1 MTNEHSMSKIAVM
14 GAGAL
19 GCYFGG
25 RLAQSGAGVTL
36 IARPAHV
43 EAIKRDGLI
52 LESGGTKTAIPLD
65 ATTEPSGVRGAG
77 LVLVCV
83 KSADTESAAKA
94 VAPYLAKDAILV
106 SLQNSIGNV
115 ERIRA
120 HVDRPVAAALVY
132 TGANMPGPGHVKHT
146 GGGGI
151 VLGGLRAW
159 GVDDAV
165 LAKIKSTFEA
175 ANVAIEL
182 SPSIEVALWTK
193 LTQNCIYNAVSA
205 LTGRPYGEITAMPAL
220 RAMMAQAGDEVVALA
235 RRKGVTLDPGF
246 VEGALQRVST
256 MRDTISSTAQDLMK
270 GKPTEIDYLNGL
282 VARESEA
289 LGMPAPIN
297 AALAALV
304 KLKERNTKP

>member
-1 MTNEHSMSKIAVM
+1 MLNIAVM

-25 RLAQSGAGVTL
+25 RLAQSGAKVTL
-36 IARPAHV
+36 IGRSAHV

-52 LESGGTKTAIPLD
+52 LESGGKTTAIPLE
-65 ATTEPSGVRGAG
+65 ATTEPSGVRDAT

-94 VAPYLAKDAILV
+94 IAPHLAKEAILV

-120 HVDRPVAAALVY
+120 HIDRPVAAGLVY
-132 TGANMPGPGHVKHT
+132 TGANMPGPGHVRHT

-151 VLGGLRAW
+151 VLGGVPAW

-165 LAKIKSTFEA
+165 LGKIKSIFEPA
-175 ANVAIEL
+175 GVPIDL
-182 SPSIEVALWTK
+182 SPSIELALWTK
-193 LTQNCIYNAVSA
+193 LMQNCAYNAVCA
-205 LTGRPYGEITAMPAL
+205 LTEKPYGEMVAMPDV
-220 RAMMAQAGDEVVALA
+220 RAVMGQAGDEVVALA
-235 RRKGVTLDPGF
+235 HRKGVMLDPGS
-246 VEGALQRVST
+246 VEAALQRVTT
-256 MRDTISSTAQDLMK
+256 MMTTMSSTAQDIMK

-282 VARESEA
+282 IARESKA
-289 LGMPAPIN
+289 LGMSAPIN
-297 AALAALV
+297 ATLAALV
-304 KLKERNTKP
+304 KLKEQKSKQ

>member
-1 MTNEHSMSKIAVM
+1 MNSARIAVM

-52 LESGGTKTAIPLD
+52 LESGGTTIAIPLD
-65 ATTEPSGVRGAG
+65 AVTEPAGVRDAT
-77 LVLVCV
+77 LVLICV

-94 VAPYLAKDAILV
+94 IAPHLAKDAVLV

-120 HVDRPVAAALVY
+120 HADRPVAAGIVY
-132 TGANMPGPGHVKHT
+132 TAANMPGPGHVKHT
-146 GGGGI
+146 GGGSI
-151 VLGGLRAW
+151 VLGGMPAW
-159 GVDDAV
+159 GIDDAK
-165 LAKIKSTFEA
+165 LAAIKQTFDA
-175 ANVAIEL
+175 ANVPIEISSSIEL
-182 SPSIEVALWTK
+182 VLWTK
-193 LTQNCIYNAVSA
+193 LMQNCCYNAVSA
-205 LTGRPYGEITAMPAL
+205 LTEKPYGAMAAVPEIRDVMG
-220 RAMMAQAGDEVVALA
+220 QAGYEVVALA
-235 RRKGVTLDPGF
+235 RRKGVMLEPAA
-246 VEGALQRVST
+246 VEAALQRVTT
-256 MRDTISSTAQDLMK
+256 MATTMSSTAQDLMK

-282 VARESEA
+282 IARESKA
-289 LGMPAPIN
+289 LGMQAPIN

-304 KLKERNTKP
+304 KLKEQKSKQ

>member
-1 MTNEHSMSKIAVM
+1 MLNIAVM

-25 RLAQSGAGVTL
+25 RLAQSGAKVTL
-36 IARPAHV
+36 IGRPAHV

-52 LESGGTKTAIPLD
+52 LESGGKTTAIPLE
-65 ATTEPSGVRGAG
+65 ATTEPSGVRDAT

-94 VAPYLAKDAILV
+94 IAPHLAKEAILV

-120 HVDRPVAAALVY
+120 HIDRPVAAGLVY
-132 TGANMPGPGHVKHT
+132 TGANMPDPGHVRHT

-151 VLGGLRAW
+151 VLGGVPAW

-165 LAKIKSTFEA
+165 LAKIKSIFEPA
-175 ANVAIEL
+175 GVPIDL
-182 SPSIEVALWTK
+182 SPSIELALWTK
-193 LTQNCIYNAVSA
+193 LMQNCAYNAVCA
-205 LTGRPYGEITAMPAL
+205 LTEKPYGEMVAMPDV
-220 RAMMAQAGDEVVALA
+220 RAVMGQAGDEVVALA
-235 RRKGVTLDPGF
+235 HRKGVMLDPGS
-246 VEGALQRVST
+246 VEAALQRVTT
-256 MRDTISSTAQDLMK
+256 MLTTMSSTAQDIMK

-282 VARESEA
+282 IARESKA
-289 LGMPAPIN
+289 LGMSAPIN
-297 AALAALV
+297 ATLAALV
-304 KLKERNTKP
+304 KLKEQKSKQ

>member
-1 MTNEHSMSKIAVM
+1 MTKIAVM

-25 RLAQSGAGVTL
+25 RLAQSGAQVTL
-36 IARPAHV
+36 IARAAHV
-43 EAIKRDGLI
+43 EAIRRDGLI
-52 LESGGTKTAIPLD
+52 LESGGTKTPIRLD
-65 ATTEPSGVRGAG
+65 ATVEPSGVRDAT

-94 VAPYLAKDAILV
+94 ITPHLAKDAIVV

-120 HVDRPVAAALVY
+120 HVDRPVAAGLVY
-132 TGANMPGPGHVKHT
+132 TGANMPGPGHVRHT

-151 VLGGLRAW
+151 VLGGLPAW

-165 LAKIKSTFEA
+165 LAKVKSIFEP
-175 ANVAIEL
+175 ANVPIDL
-182 SPSIEVALWTK
+182 SPSIEIALWTK
-193 LTQNCIYNAVSA
+193 LMQNCAYNAVCA
-205 LTGRPYGEITAMPAL
+205 LTEKPYGEMVAMPEV
-220 RAMMAQAGDEVVALA
+220 RAVMGQAGDEVVALA
-235 RRKGVTLDPGF
+235 HRKGVMLDPAE
-246 VEGALQRVST
+246 VEAALERVKT
-256 MRDTISSTAQDLMK
+256 MTTTMSSTAQDLMK

-282 VARESEA
+282 VARESKA
-289 LGMPAPIN
+289 LGLAAPVN

-304 KLKERNTKP
+304 KLKEQKSRR

>member
-1 MTNEHSMSKIAVM
+1 MLNIAVM

-25 RLAQSGAGVTL
+25 RLAQSGAKVTL
-36 IARPAHV
+36 IGRPAHV

-52 LESGGTKTAIPLD
+52 LESGGKTTAIPLE
-65 ATTEPSGVRGAG
+65 ATTEPSGVRDAT

-94 VAPYLAKDAILV
+94 IAPHLAKEAILV

-120 HVDRPVAAALVY
+120 HIDRPVAAGLVY
-132 TGANMPGPGHVKHT
+132 TGANMPGPGHVRHT

-151 VLGGLRAW
+151 VLGGVPAW

-165 LAKIKSTFEA
+165 LGKIKSIFEPA
-175 ANVAIEL
+175 GVPVDL
-182 SPSIEVALWTK
+182 SPSIEIALWTK
-193 LTQNCIYNAVSA
+193 LMQNCAYNAVCA
-205 LTGRPYGEITAMPAL
+205 LTEKPYGEMVAMPEV
-220 RAMMAQAGDEVVALA
+220 RAVMGQAGDEVVALA
-235 RRKGVTLDPGF
+235 HRKGVMLDPGS
-246 VEGALQRVST
+246 VEAALQRVTT
-256 MRDTISSTAQDLMK
+256 MMTTMSSTAQDIMK

-282 VARESEA
+282 IARESKA
-289 LGMPAPIN
+289 LGMSAPIN
-297 AALAALV
+297 ATLAALV
-304 KLKERNTKP
+304 KLKEQKSKQ

>member
-1 MTNEHSMSKIAVM
+1 MTDHSISKIAVM

-25 RLAQSGAGVTL
+25 RLAQSGAKVTL
-36 IARPAHV
+36 IGRLAHV

-52 LESGGTKTAIPLD
+52 LESGGTRTAIPLD
-65 ATTEPSGVRGAG
+65 ATTEPSGVRDAG

-94 VAPYLAKDAILV
+94 IAPHLAKDAILV

-120 HVDRPVAAALVY
+120 HIDRPVAAGLVY
-132 TGANMPGPGHVKHT
+132 TGANMPGPGHIRHT

-151 VLGGLRAW
+151 VLGGVPAW
-159 GVDDAV
+159 GIDDNV
-165 LAKIKSTFEA
+165 LAKIKTAFEA
-175 ANVAIEL
+175 ASVPIDL

-193 LTQNCIYNAVSA
+193 LMQNCAYNAVCA
-205 LTGRPYGEITAMPAL
+205 LTERPYGEMVAMPEV
-220 RAMMAQAGDEVVALA
+220 RAVMGQAGDEVVALA
-235 RRKGVTLDPGF
+235 KRKGVALPDGA
-246 VEGALQRVST
+246 VEAALERVKT
-256 MRDTISSTAQDLMK
+256 MATTMSSTAQDLMK

-282 VARESEA
+282 IARESKA
-289 LGMPAPIN
+289 LGMSAPVN

-304 KLKERNTKP
+304 KLKEQKKAQ

>member
-1 MTNEHSMSKIAVM
+1 MMSEHSMTKIAVM

-25 RLAQSGAGVTL
+25 RLAQSGAQVTL

-43 EAIKRDGLI
+43 EAIRRDGLI
-52 LESGGTKTAIPLD
+52 LESGGTKTPIKLD
-65 ATTEPSGVRGAG
+65 ATTEPSGIRDAA

-94 VAPYLAKDAILV
+94 IAPHLAKDAIIV

-120 HVDRPVAAALVY
+120 HADRPVAAGLVY
-132 TGANMPGPGHVKHT
+132 TGANMPGPGHVRHT

-151 VLGGLRAW
+151 VLGGLPAW
-159 GVDDAV
+159 GVNDV
-165 LAKIKSTFEA
+165 ILAKVKSIFEP
-175 ANVAIEL
+175 ANVPIDL
-182 SPSIEVALWTK
+182 SPSIEIALWTK
-193 LTQNCIYNAVSA
+193 LMQNCAYNAVCA
-205 LTGRPYGEITAMPAL
+205 LTEKPYGEMVAMPEV
-220 RAMMAQAGDEVVALA
+220 RAVMGQAGDEVVALA
-235 RRKGVTLDPGF
+235 HRKGVMLDPGE
-246 VEGALQRVST
+246 VEAALERVKT
-256 MRDTISSTAQDLMK
+256 MATTMSSTAQDLMK

-282 VARESEA
+282 VARESKA
-289 LGMPAPIN
+289 LGLAAPIN

-304 KLKERNTKP
+304 KLKEQKNRR

>member
-1 MTNEHSMSKIAVM
+1 M

-25 RLAQSGAGVTL
+25 RLAQSGAKVTL
-36 IARPAHV
+36 IGRPAHV

-52 LESGGTKTAIPLD
+52 LESGGKTTAIPLE
-65 ATTEPSGVRGAG
+65 ATTEPSGVRDAT

-94 VAPYLAKDAILV
+94 IAPHLAKEAILV

-120 HVDRPVAAALVY
+120 HIDRPVAAGLVY
-132 TGANMPGPGHVKHT
+132 TGANMPDPGHVRHT

-151 VLGGLRAW
+151 VLGGVPAW

-165 LAKIKSTFEA
+165 LAKIKSIFEPA
-175 ANVAIEL
+175 GVPIDL
-182 SPSIEVALWTK
+182 SPSIELALWTK
-193 LTQNCIYNAVSA
+193 LMQNCAYNAVCA
-205 LTGRPYGEITAMPAL
+205 LTERPYGEMVAMPDV
-220 RAMMAQAGDEVVALA
+220 RAVMGQAGDEVVALA
-235 RRKGVTLDPGF
+235 HRKGVMLDPGS
-246 VEGALQRVST
+246 VEAALQRVTT
-256 MRDTISSTAQDLMK
+256 MMTTMSSTAQDIMK

-282 VARESEA
+282 IARESKA
-289 LGMPAPIN
+289 LGMSAPIN
-297 AALAALV
+297 AMLAALV
-304 KLKERNTKP
+304 KLKEQKSKQ